1 MSAIMGNDSSNLS
14 NYEHDFELNID
25 DQIELSLD
33 IVESM
38 SKEDLVKNTKR
49 FIYLQLQAEHL
60 IKSISTQD
68 RYCIDEYLN
77 NPVRGISRNNSTSFM
92 HEIQY
97 LTELA
102 KQFANIVKLEQKV
115 MPQLALDDP
124 GAYAKTLSYRRSH
137 IPPGVHLNQY
147 TGNLLSHFLAGDRK
161 AFNRDHNHWFVIC
174 ESGQLESSEAR
185 VSIPLDRLT
194 ISDYHTK

>member
-1 MSAIMGNDSSNLS
+1 MNNSGNLS

-33 IVESM
+33 MVEHM
-38 SKEDLVKNTKR
+38 SKEDLVRHTKY

-60 IKSISTQD
+60 IKSLSTQD

-77 NPVRGISRNNSTSFM
+77 NPVRDISRHNSTSFM

-102 KQFANIVKLEQKV
+102 KQLANIVKLEQKV

-124 GAYAKTLSYRRSH
+124 GAYAKTLSYRRSQ
-137 IPPGVHLNQY
+137 IPPGVYLNQY
-147 TGNLLSHFLAGDRK
+147 SGNLLSHFLAGDRK

-185 VSIPLDRLT
+185 VSIPLDQLT
-194 ISDYHTK
+194 IAGHFAK

>member
-38 SKEDLVKNTKR
+38 SKDDLVKYTKR

-194 ISDYHTK
+194 ISDYHAK